1 MNKKETAAYN
11 KLSRENDYLRAEIDK
26 LMVIHREHLYELVAL
41 RIKRDRVSGLAM
53 ELLDEAAIGT
63 DGI

>member
-1 MNKKETAAYN
+1 MNKKETYAFE
-11 KLSRENDYLRAEIDK
+11 KLQRENDYLRAEIDK

>member
-1 MNKKETAAYN
+1 MNKKETAAFE
-11 KLSRENDYLRAEIDK
+11 KLQRENDYLRAEVDK
-26 LMVIHREHLYELVAL
+26 LMALYREQLHELVAL

>member
-1 MNKKETAAYN
+1 MNKKETAAFE
-11 KLSRENDYLRAEIDK
+11 KLQRENDYLRAEIDK

-63 DGI
+63 NGI

>member
-11 KLSRENDYLRAEIDK
+11 KLSRENDYLRAEVDK
-26 LMVIHREHLYELVAL
+26 LTKLYREQLYELVAL

>member
-1 MNKKETAAYN
+1 MNKKETTAFA
-11 KLSRENDYLRAEIDK
+11 KLQRENEYLRAEVDK
-26 LMVIHREHLYELVAL
+26 LMTLYREQLYELVAL